1 MADIVEKE
9 LSYEICGA
17 AFKVRD
23 ELGYGFLE
31 KVYENA
37 LAIAMREAGLLVEQ
51 QVLMNVMFHG
61 HVVGTYI
68 ADLVVEGKIIVEV
81 KATDQITKAHLAQKL
96 NYLKATG
103 FVLGIILN
111 FNKVKVDVERLV
123 L

>member
-1 MADIVEKE
+1 MSEIVEKE
-9 LSYEICGA
+9 LSYKICGA

-51 QVLMNVMFHG
+51 QVLMNVLFHG

-81 KATDQITKAHLAQKL
+81 KATDQITKAHIAQTL
-96 NYLKATG
+96 NYLKAARL
-103 FVLGIILN
+103 VLGIILN